1 MLCVHH
7 ITQLNCKQFRVFAIT
22 SNKVHFCKEFFNEKI
37 PAIYLSATMNKIN
50 METISPSNDRMSIVN
65 VFKRL
70 QT

>member
-1 MLCVHH
+1 MLCIQSHH
-7 ITQLNCKQFRVFAIT
+7 TAKQFRVFAIS
-22 SNKVHFCKEFFNEKI
+22 SNKVCFCKEFFKEKI

-50 METISPSNDRMSIVN
+50 MESISPSNDRMSIIN